1 MTIKYLVKLFILI
14 SLISHLAAVRADTD
28 VDPNDRHPQA
38 DDVIVPMPCGIKMVF
53 KKVYTSYNGSDMLYA
68 KFRMDLKMVKRLLP
82 HQKDLLCAVSGASL
96 PIIKADICS

>member
-53 KKVYTSYNGSDMLYA
+53 KKFTHPTMAAICCMLNS
-68 KFRMDLKMVKRLLP
+68 RMDLKMVKRLLP
-82 HQKDLLCAVSGASL
+82 HQKDLYVQCQGPVYR
-96 PIIKADICS
+96 